1 MTKIW
6 LDDNRPAPDGW
17 LWVKTAQEAIDAII
31 KYKPTHISLDNDLGI
46 ISEVGEGYHVAQFIE
61 QGAYYKQIQPMHMTV
76 HTQNYPRGRQMV
88 AALQKAIDYWDG
100 QGTVVKTPFQSG
112 L

>member
-6 LDDNRPAPDGW
+6 LDDNRPAPEGW
-17 LWVKTAQEAIDAII
+17 LWVKTAQAAIDAIVQ
-31 KYKPTHISLDNDLGI
+31 YKPTHISLDNDLGI
-46 ISEVGEGYHVAQFIE
+46 IEVVGEGYHVAQFIE
-61 QGAYYKQIQPMHMTV
+61 QGAYYKVISPMHVIV

-88 AALQKAIDYWDG
+88 EAIRKAIEYWG
-100 QGTVVKTPFQSG
+100 NEGSVERKPYTG